1 MRAAGPLIHLGTR
14 CGSLE
19 EFVERFAPFTTE
31 TSLVI
36 PAVNDVKVGTEG
48 RFIIRLKD
56 QSAAMSGRCRVE
68 DVRRLASGPGD
79 APLAGRMVMRVR
91 LLQMD
96 EASRNLH
103 KQLLAHKRPA
113 PSRPAVAP
121 KPPLRIVRAPT
132 LIGTAPPPIG
142 MARTLIGKAPP
153 PIGMARTLIGTVPPP
168 LPAVPAPISERAVET
183 TERSALPGT
192 ETRAPAASFTLPA
205 NPLSELEAGD
215 LSSFVECT
223 LFEADNDAEPDEPA
237 AELPSNDA
245 KTPVMIAVEPK
256 PAAPSPSPAAE
267 AAEADAPLERAP
279 GRLRRNL
286 LRAAPF
292 ALCTVIGLLGGLVLR
307 GAATA
312 PPAAGPAHNAP
323 VPSSPPPAT
332 AASPA
337 VAPPPAT
344 AAPPPLV
351 VATSPAA
358 SATAMA
364 SRTQRPASPQDA
376 CSATITTEP
385 DDATILWGTRSLGH
399 SPLRNV
405 PVPCGDATL
414 TIRHERYRDTERPV
428 HAEAGR
434 AAVVSE
440 RLKRPMGTLV
450 LTSSPA
456 RAVFTVNAQALGPGP
471 RKLNTWR
478 FEHVRVDATLPGYQ
492 PWHKTLYLKDPVT
505 KLNAQLASAP
515 RPRTILSR

>member
-1 MRAAGPLIHLGTR
+1 VVRAAGPLIHLGTR

-36 PAVNDVKVGTEG
+36 PAVNNVKVGTEG

-91 LLQMD
+91 LLEMD

-142 MARTLIGKAPP
+142 TAP
-153 PIGMARTLIGTVPPP
+153 TLIGTVPPP
-168 LPAVPAPISERAVET
+168 LPAVPTPISEGIVET
-183 TERSALPGT
+183 TERSTLPGT

-205 NPLSELEAGD
+205 NPLSDLEAGD

-223 LFEADNDAEPDEPA
+223 LFEADHDADPA
-237 AELPSNDA
+237 ETPASDA
-245 KTPVMIAVEPK
+245 KTPVVIGAEPK
-256 PAAPSPSPAAE
+256 PAAPSPATAAQ
-267 AAEADAPLERAP
+267 AAPADAPLEGARA
-279 GRLRRNL
+279 RLRRNL
-286 LRAAPF
+286 LHAAPF
-292 ALCTVIGLLGGLVLR
+292 ALCTVIGVLGGLLLR

-312 PPAAGPAHNAP
+312 PPAASSARNPPA
-323 VPSSPPPAT
+323 PSSPPPAT
-332 AASPA
+332 A
-337 VAPPPAT
+337 PPPAT
-344 AAPPPLV
+344 ESSPATAATRPVV
-351 VATSPAA
+351 VAAGTSA
-358 SATAMA
+358 SATTMA
-364 SRTQRPASPQDA
+364 GRAKRAASPTNA
-376 CSATITTEP
+376 CSASITTEP
-385 DDATILWGTRSLGH
+385 DDATILWGTRSLGR

-414 TIRHERYRDTERPV
+414 TIRHERYRDTSHPV
-428 HAEAGR
+428 HAEADR
-434 AAVVSE
+434 AVVVSE

-450 LTSSPA
+450 LTSSPT

-505 KLNAQLASAP
+505 RLNAQLASAP

>member
-1 MRAAGPLIHLGTR
+1 LIHLGTR

-113 PSRPAVAP
+113 PTRPAVAP

-142 MARTLIGKAPP
+142 MARTLIG
-153 PIGMARTLIGTVPPP
+153 TVPPP
-168 LPAVPAPISERAVET
+168 LPAVPAPISERVVEA

-205 NPLSELEAGD
+205 NPLSDLEAGD

-223 LFEADNDAEPDEPA
+223 LFEADHDAEPDEPA
-237 AELPSNDA
+237 ANDA
-245 KTPVMIAVEPK
+245 KTPVMIAAEPN
-256 PAAPSPSPAAE
+256 PAAPRPAPAAQ

-286 LRAAPF
+286 LHAAPF
-292 ALCTVIGLLGGLVLR
+292 ALCTVIGVLGGLVLR
-307 GAATA
+307 GAPTA
-312 PPAAGPAHNAP
+312 PPAAGPARNPP

-332 AASPA
+332 AAA
-337 VAPPPAT
+337 PAT
-344 AAPPPLV
+344 AASPATGAPHATAAPSPLV
-351 VATSPAA
+351 VATATSA
-358 SATAMA
+358 STTAMA
-364 SRTQRPASPQDA
+364 RAKAAASLTNA
-376 CSATITTEP
+376 CSASITTEP
-385 DDATILWGTRSLGH
+385 DDATILWGTRSLGR

-414 TIRHERYRDTERPV
+414 TIRHERYRDTQRPV

-478 FEHVRVDATLPGYQ
+478 FEHVRVDAALPGYQ